1 MCTVASL
8 KENFW
13 EPSSGLKFKL
23 PDNGNNSRGQV
34 SVLLGRRF
42 KCEPRQWHLLPFF
55 GLGEASHILFMF
67 VKPVWCQG
75 RSPMSLKFCLLLL
88 PSFVEEEEEKQLLT
102 LQPWSTLPIWTGW
115 KKEMCIII
123 TKLGNGVVK
132 VRDLLLYFPLALPW
146 AG

>member
-1 MCTVASL
+1 
-8 KENFW
+8 
-13 EPSSGLKFKL
+13 
-23 PDNGNNSRGQV
+23 
-34 SVLLGRRF
+34 
-42 KCEPRQWHLLPFF
+42 
-55 GLGEASHILFMF
+55 
-67 VKPVWCQG
+67 
-75 RSPMSLKFCLLLL
+75 MSLKFCLLLL

-146 AG
+146 AGRAE